1 MTSTSD
7 LKYRDGTAD
16 ETPEPTGFRWYLRS
30 SLPVSWLAK
39 DVMPALAYLRETER
53 MPVVNIRRGW
63 LHGTHLEVIAHS
75 DDGRAVLWP
84 LVIARLRAPDEEAS
98 APHTE
103 EAYLARAR
111 ELGRLEQRPGP
122 YLPYQPHG
130 TFEWLAQSDLRL
142 WPGHAQVL
150 REPAVSRA
158 HAEAKPMGKA
168 CCLAWQ
174 HARYPSPAPRTGDGC
189 CY

>member
-16 ETPEPTGFRWYLRS
+16 PTPEPTGFRWYLRS

-39 DVMPALAYLRETER
+39 DVMPTLAYLRETER

-75 DDGRAVLWP
+75 DDGRAVPWP
-84 LVIARLRAPDEEAS
+84 LVIARLRAPGEEAS

-111 ELGRLEQRPGP
+111 ELGRLEQRRDRTCRTSRTARSSGWPNPTCGCGP
-122 YLPYQPHG
+122 AMRRSCG
-130 TFEWLAQSDLRL
+130 SGR
-142 WPGHAQVL
+142 
-150 REPAVSRA
+150 
-158 HAEAKPMGKA
+158 
-168 CCLAWQ
+168 
-174 HARYPSPAPRTGDGC
+174 
-189 CY
+189 